1 MPPSYSVFDLFL
13 AAGFGVAGYVFR
25 KLECEPAPLVLGF
38 ILGPMMEENFRRAMV
53 LSAGDASVFIR
64 EPISLGF
71 LMLAAVMLVLAS
83 LPKIRR
89 QRNAVATEEA

>member
-1 MPPSYSVFDLFL
+1 M
-13 AAGFGVAGYVFR
+13 
-25 KLECEPAPLVLGF
+25 LGF
-38 ILGPMMEENFRRAMV
+38 VLGPMMEENFRRAMV
-53 LSAGDASVFIR
+53 LSRRRRIGLHPQ
-64 EPISLGF
+64 PISLGF

>member
-1 MPPSYSVFDLFL
+1 M
-13 AAGFGVAGYVFR
+13 
-25 KLECEPAPLVLGF
+25 LGF

-53 LSAGDASVFIR
+53 LSEGDASVFIR